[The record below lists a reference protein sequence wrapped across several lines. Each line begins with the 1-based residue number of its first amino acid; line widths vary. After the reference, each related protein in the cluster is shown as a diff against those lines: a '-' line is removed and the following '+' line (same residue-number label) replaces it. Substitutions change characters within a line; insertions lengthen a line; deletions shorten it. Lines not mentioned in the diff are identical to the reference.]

1 MTRPRAR
8 REEAD
13 LRPGIHRSS
22 SRSSSSA
29 RRGQTLDAYRFVS
42 FTRVVQECTTFT
54 LSAPIQLERYIHA
67 PPCTYCTYTHPLE
80 PRVRTHTVPTAVGRP
95 DAFPRVRASAS
106 LDRGRS
112 TPRDGTRR
120 GASTDDRSRTPAVVV
135 GARRTPRTR
144 SIGRAKGGARA
155 RTSSSAKRNNLTA
168 RASGLS
174 ARARGEERRAR
185 GTAR

>member
-1 MTRPRAR
+1 M
-8 REEAD
+8 
-13 LRPGIHRSS
+13 
-22 SRSSSSA
+22 
-29 RRGQTLDAYRFVS
+29 
-42 FTRVVQECTTFT
+42 VQECTTFT

-80 PRVRTHTVPTAVGRP
+80 PRVRTVRTHTVPTAVGRP

-144 SIGRAKGGARA
+144 SIGRARGGARA
-155 RTSSSAKRNNLTA
+155 RGR
-168 RASGLS
+168 
-174 ARARGEERRAR
+174 ARARKGIISPRARAVYPRAREGNGVERGERRGDAR
-185 GTAR
+185 GGVVCRRCLALERERWEVKDEDER